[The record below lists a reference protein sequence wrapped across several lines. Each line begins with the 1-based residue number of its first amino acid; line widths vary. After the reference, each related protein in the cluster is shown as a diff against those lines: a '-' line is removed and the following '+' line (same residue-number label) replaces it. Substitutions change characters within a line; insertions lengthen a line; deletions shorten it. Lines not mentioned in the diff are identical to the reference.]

1 MIIVKF
7 KAEAA
12 QAAIRAALA
21 TLSDM
26 TPIYRDVGEYMVK
39 ATRERFVKGEAPDGS
54 KWAAKSQA
62 TLERYKKLGYGT
74 FRKPLIGPSG
84 WLSREISTFADKR
97 GVVIGSSLIYSGV
110 MQFGAAKGAFGSDS
124 RGRPVPWGRI
134 PARVWLG
141 VGKDDETAIIEIAE
155 KHLGKALGG
164 GLPTPGI

>member
-1 MIIVKF
+1 MITVTF
-7 KAEAA
+7 KADRA
-12 QAAIRAALA
+12 QAAIRQAI
-21 TLSDM
+21 TLMADM
-26 TPIYRDVGEYMVK
+26 TPIYRDVGEYMVE
-39 ATRERFVKGEAPDGS
+39 ATRKRFVKGEAPDGS

-74 FRKPLIGPSG
+74 FRKPLIGPSRR
-84 WLSREISTFADKR
+84 LSREISTLADKR

-110 MQFGAAKGAFGSDS
+110 MQFGAAKGAFGNDS

-141 VGKDDETAIIEIAE
+141 VSSTDETAIIEIAE
-155 KHLGKALGG
+155 EHLGKALGG